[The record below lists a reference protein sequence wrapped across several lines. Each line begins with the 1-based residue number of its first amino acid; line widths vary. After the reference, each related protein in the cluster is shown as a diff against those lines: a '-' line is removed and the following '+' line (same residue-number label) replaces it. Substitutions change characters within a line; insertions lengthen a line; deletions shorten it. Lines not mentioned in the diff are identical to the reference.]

1 MEKVNTGFARRLRR
15 NMARKGFTQMLLAE
29 RCGLTQGAIS
39 HILTGRTSMVDVPT
53 LFKIADA
60 LDCDAR
66 WLATG
71 EEV

>member
-1 MEKVNTGFARRLRR
+1 MENVNNGFSRRMRRL
-15 NMARKGFTQMLLAE
+15 MARKGFTQTVMAE

-71 EEV
+71 EE